1 MKSLSWFLLPLSMF
15 GLGVFLQG
23 QIKGPE
29 DLTLR
34 KLERRLQLKEERDNH
49 IHSKLLHLRIE
60 GYNRADVLD
69 LLKRLESDGQELYKT
84 VLRWDLVFPVFYGV
98 AFVVALLNLPNLA
111 ESHVSPLLCWLPI
124 VSMTVAD
131 WTENSLL
138 LAEIELFQKGST
150 LGIVPI
156 EIASLATQTKLYT
169 LGMALALLVY
179 LFASTVY
186 RNCRTQWHFL

>member
-34 KLERRLQLKEERDNH
+34 KLERRLQLKDGSDNH
-49 IHSKLLHLRIE
+49 IDSKLLHLRIK

-98 AFVVALLNLPNLA
+98 AFVVALLNLRNLA

-124 VSMTVAD
+124 VIMTVAD